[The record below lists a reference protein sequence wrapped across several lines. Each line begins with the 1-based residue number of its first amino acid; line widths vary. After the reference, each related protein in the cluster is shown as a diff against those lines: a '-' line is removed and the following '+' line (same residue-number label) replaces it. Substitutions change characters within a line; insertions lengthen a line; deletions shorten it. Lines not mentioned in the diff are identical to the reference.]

1 MRKVVYVAIL
11 IALLF
16 APVNRVEV
24 GKLLPVRAVAVY
36 TSNGLVALETDTGYK
51 GQGKNLEE
59 AMNQLR
65 INTPAIVYLDTAE
78 YLLVSKDAKEWIP
91 QLSRFLRPSVKV
103 CILNAEGNVAEA
115 TEYVDVHGVGTKLRQ
130 WRTK

>member
-1 MRKVVYVAIL
+1 MKKVLYAAIL

-16 APVNRVEV
+16 APVNRVEA

-36 TSNGLVALETDTGYK
+36 TSDGQIVLETDAEYK
-51 GQGKNLEE
+51 GQGQNLEE
-59 AMNQLR
+59 AMNQLI

-78 YLLVSKDAKEWIP
+78 YLLVSKDAEKWIP
-91 QLSRFLRPSVKV
+91 QLERYFKPSVKV
-103 CILNAEGNVAEA
+103 CVCDAEGNVADA
-115 TEYVDVHGVGTKLRQ
+115 AEYVDVHREITKLRR